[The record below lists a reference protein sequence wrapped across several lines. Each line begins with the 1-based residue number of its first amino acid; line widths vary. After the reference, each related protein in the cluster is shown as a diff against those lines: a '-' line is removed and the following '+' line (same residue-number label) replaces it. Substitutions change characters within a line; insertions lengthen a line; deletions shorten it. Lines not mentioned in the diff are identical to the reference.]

1 MTNSPRIVKNLSED
15 PTRLEKLFTLLYL
28 LQRKKIRDRAHIL
41 FLQRGGA
48 DGQDL
53 RDWLQAERELFG
65 SPARR

>member
-1 MTNSPRIVKNLSED
+1 MTNSPRIVENLSED
-15 PTRLEKLFTLLYL
+15 PSRLEKLFTLLYV
-28 LQRKKIRDRAHIL
+28 LQRRKIRDRAHTL

-65 SPARR
+65 SPPRR